1 MEVVESISALRA
13 ARKGMTGNVGLVPT
27 MGALHAGHQ
36 ALVEAARA
44 ENDHVI
50 ATIFV
55 NPTQFGPDED
65 LETYPRN
72 LSADLDMLREGGVDL
87 VFVPSVAVIYPA
99 GFQTAV
105 IVDQVTRRLEGELRP
120 GHFRGVTTVVAK
132 LFNLT
137 QPTCAYFGQK
147 DAQQVAVLR
156 QMVRDLNFPLQMVV
170 VPTVRETDGLAL
182 SSRNVYL
189 KPDEREAAR
198 ALYRALQ
205 AAASLYDAG
214 ERDTE
219 TLRLEAM
226 DMLNA
231 QELAAVDYVS
241 VLDARTFQPVEG
253 DVDALLIVVLA
264 AKIGGPRLLD
274 NALLPWSLNSRDGL
288 TATLGAG
295 VP

>member
-1 MEVVESISALRA
+1 
-13 ARKGMTGNVGLVPT
+13 
-27 MGALHAGHQ
+27 
-36 ALVEAARA
+36 
-44 ENDHVI
+44 
-50 ATIFV
+50 
-55 NPTQFGPDED
+55 
-65 LETYPRN
+65 
-72 LSADLDMLREGGVDL
+72 

-264 AKIGGPRLLD
+264 AKIGRPRLLD